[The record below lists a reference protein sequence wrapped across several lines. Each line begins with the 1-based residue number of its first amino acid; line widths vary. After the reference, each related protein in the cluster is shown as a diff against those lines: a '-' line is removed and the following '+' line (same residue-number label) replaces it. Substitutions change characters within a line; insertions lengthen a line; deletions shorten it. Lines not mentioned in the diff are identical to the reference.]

1 MIQAM
6 YSGIAGLNAFK
17 SSLDIIGNNIANVN
31 TVAYKSNRVTFK
43 EALSQTLAGGTGPSA
58 GMGGVNPK
66 QIGLGVTVG
75 SIDSNMSGGSPQA
88 TGSDTDL
95 MINGAGYFVL
105 SDGSKRVYSRDGSFA
120 LDAQNN
126 LVSSSS
132 GMKVMGWAADL
143 LTGEVNTAAEVNGSS
158 GISIPIGLL
167 SNARATSRF
176 NIAGNLNLGS
186 PVGSTEQIQSPVYDS
201 LGSVH
206 NVDVVFTRANSDPA
220 TGESIWDYSITCPDA
235 SGVVKS
241 GSITFG
247 ANGASKTGS
256 IDIALEFAVPNGSA
270 QPLNIKID
278 TSGLSCIG
286 TIDGR
291 SSVSLGGD
299 NDGLPLGTLESYS
312 IGQDGTITGRFSNS
326 SSRPLGKI
334 AIAVFTNPAGLSRLG
349 NNVLSESPNSGTA
362 RIGEAG
368 AGGRG
373 LVSSG
378 FLEASNV
385 DLAQEFANMII
396 AQRGFQANSRI
407 ITTSDHIL
415 QELVQM
421 KQ

>member
-1 MIQAM
+1 
-6 YSGIAGLNAFK
+6 
-17 SSLDIIGNNIANVN
+17 
-31 TVAYKSNRVTFK
+31 
-43 EALSQTLAGGTGPSA
+43 
-58 GMGGVNPK
+58 
-66 QIGLGVTVG
+66 
-75 SIDSNMSGGSPQA
+75 
-88 TGSDTDL
+88 
-95 MINGAGYFVL
+95 
-105 SDGSKRVYSRDGSFA
+105 
-120 LDAQNN
+120 
-126 LVSSSS
+126 
-132 GMKVMGWAADL
+132 MKVMGWAADL

-291 SSVSLGGD
+291 SSVSPGGD